1 VLSCNR
7 NLSRPPPPQAVE
19 QPGICSREALLRNW
33 KKISD
38 IEILLIRLTA
48 LFCLLH
54 TLYQIVKREIGF

>member
-1 VLSCNR
+1 
-7 NLSRPPPPQAVE
+7 
-19 QPGICSREALLRNW
+19 LLRNW
-33 KKISD
+33 EKISD